1 MANTEKTA
9 RIWWDRESVG
19 REPSSLS
26 GHHPFR
32 ATTKNALQKDILKST
47 TDKSKWN
54 SKNVQVTYRK
64 EGKKKKNRKK
74 KTQYKLK
81 QKIKWQTQA
90 LNINSYIK
98 PKRSKYYQLTDR
110 DGQS

>member
-64 EGKKKKNRKK
+64 EGKKKKQEKK
-74 KTQYKLK
+74 NPVQTKTKNK
-81 QKIKWQTQA
+81 MA
-90 LNINSYIK
+90 NSS
-98 PKRSKYYQLTDR
+98 PKYQQLH
-110 DGQS
+110 